1 MLSQSKIQNLNFQEV
16 TLPYKKFKDHGYSIL
31 DTSEGQIFVHIN
43 HMGSSS
49 LFGNLYISDS
59 TGTRLAVSL
68 LHNVMDQDGNV
79 DFKKIESL
87 EGVYLANVYDDK
99 RIIK

>member
-1 MLSQSKIQNLNFQEV
+1 
-16 TLPYKKFKDHGYSIL
+16 
-31 DTSEGQIFVHIN
+31 
-43 HMGSSS
+43 MGSSS

-87 EGVYLANVYDDK
+87 EGVYIY
-99 RIIK
+99 IINLI